1 MVPAYHL
8 RINYY
13 QAMSAEPSTRSNGVP
28 PYAVKCVQA
37 DPAAM
42 ADGHLHVTSIE
53 TSDPDGG
60 TTRWSLV
67 QVIEAVRDGERFILR
82 EGDDGQAAELG
93 PTVCPRCSVATLAPD
108 PSASWLRLPICPEPG
123 AAKPTLDAAPN

>member
-1 MVPAYHL
+1 
-8 RINYY
+8 
-13 QAMSAEPSTRSNGVP
+13 MSAEPSTTPDKVP
-28 PYAVKCVQA
+28 PYALRCVQA
-37 DPAAM
+37 DPAAL

-93 PTVCPRCSVATLAPD
+93 PTVCPRCSVATLALD
-108 PSASWLRLPICPEPG
+108 PSAPWLRLPICPEPG
-123 AAKPTLDAAPN
+123 AGKPASNPAAH

>member
-13 QAMSAEPSTRSNGVP
+13 QAMSAEASARSRGAP
-28 PYAVKCVQA
+28 PYAVSCVQA

-67 QVIEAVRDGERFILR
+67 QVIEAVRDGEQFILR
-82 EGDDGQAAELG
+82 EGEGQAVELG
-93 PTVCPRCSVATLAPD
+93 ATVCPRCSLATLALD
-108 PSASWLRLPICPEPG
+108 PSASWLRLPICPEPV